1 LEKFE
6 QLEVKMISAKEE
18 LKFFKKKE
26 IIECETIPYDLYEPL
41 LQMENKLSNID
52 TTNKKT
58 YLFVNSFAGELEEKQ
73 NEINDLK
80 RELRNK
86 ENQEMRLAKKIA
98 NVLDQIDY
106 LQRYVIE
113 TKNEPL
119 IQNIEQSKKVI
130 KKELRE
136 TNFEQIPDIGE
147 LFDPESH
154 DCITAVE
161 SSDFNKNEIID
172 VIKKGYKYNGKVV
185 RIASVIA
192 VK

>member
-1 LEKFE
+1 
-6 QLEVKMISAKEE
+6 MISAKEE

-26 IIECETIPYDLYEPL
+26 INECETIPNDLYEPL
-41 LQMENKLSNID
+41 LKMENKLSNID
-52 TTNKKT
+52 NTNKKT

-73 NEINDLK
+73 NEINDVK

-119 IQNIEQSKKVI
+119 ILNIEQSMKVI

-136 TNFEQIPDIGE
+136 ANFEQIPDIGE

-154 DCITAVE
+154 DCIKAVE
-161 SSDFNKNEIID
+161 DNNHNKYEIID
-172 VIKKGYKYNGKVV
+172 VIKKGYKYNGKVL
-185 RIASVIA
+185 RIASVVA